1 MTSRSL
7 LQNMSDGN
15 TEEKETHANVSLAKE
30 ANARAAAMKKRLES
44 ARAALRGDSVADKKE
59 TNVEDPKVEEP
70 PNTNVI
76 VQQDHVGIYFEKEME
91 FYNAC
96 LKRPAYLRRLLSAQ
110 NEDGNI
116 KAKSIQGDLEQCT
129 IQEFLANTILN
140 EDEKGSNA
148 ILDRNGHSDI
158 IETLFVQL
166 ETFFRERWNRYA
178 HGLID
183 IVVESTYTTTV
194 FMFFAIHVLTINH

>member
-1 MTSRSL
+1 M
-7 LQNMSDGN
+7 
-15 TEEKETHANVSLAKE
+15 
-30 ANARAAAMKKRLES
+30 
-44 ARAALRGDSVADKKE
+44 
-59 TNVEDPKVEEP
+59 
-70 PNTNVI
+70 
-76 VQQDHVGIYFEKEME
+76 GIYFEKEME

-96 LKRPAYLRRLLSAQ
+96 LKRPAYMRRLLSAQ
-110 NEDGNI
+110 NEDGI
-116 KAKSIQGDLEQCT
+116 IEAKSIRVDLAQCT
-129 IQEFLANTILN
+129 IKQFLTNTVLN
-140 EDEKGSNA
+140 KEEKGSNS
-148 ILDRNGHSDI
+148 ILSQCDHSDI